1 MREANA
7 MNLRKQSRTTAA
19 LEAGCLLLLFCSLT
33 QKSFGFQAS
42 STSTPPRHSRTVV
55 VSIPDRKLAVI
66 SDGKL
71 RRVFAVSVGAAE
83 SPSPTGTFQIT
94 NRIANPTYYHPGVV
108 VPAGLNNPLGP
119 RWIGLN
125 KKSYGI
131 HGTNLPH
138 SIGKAAS
145 HGCIRLRN
153 SDVVALYSM
162 LSVGDVV
169 EIHGER
175 DATTQRT
182 FGRTSVEQTTAKIAA
197 APAINNRDR
206 S

>member
-1 MREANA
+1 MHACEFGERF
-7 MNLRKQSRTTAA
+7 RQSRPR
-19 LEAGCLLLLFCSLT
+19 EF
-33 QKSFGFQAS
+33 FGFVRDAHTRFLDTQNL
-42 STSTPPRHSRTVV
+42 PQIDRCRHQYQVAWSAV
-55 VSIPDRKLAVI
+55 DRL
-66 SDGKL
+66 
-71 RRVFAVSVGAAE
+71 
-83 SPSPTGTFQIT
+83 SPTGTFQIT

>member
-1 MREANA
+1 MT
-7 MNLRKQSRTTAA
+7 LRKRSWMNQTLETA
-19 LEAGCLLLLFCSLT
+19 LLLLSFFCFAE
-33 QKSFGFQAS
+33 KSFAFQAS
-42 STSTPPRHSRTVV
+42 PEKAPVARRPSTVI

-66 SDGKL
+66 REGRI
-71 RRVFAVSVGAAE
+71 RRVFVVSVGAAQ

-94 NRIANPTYYHPGVV
+94 NRLTNPAYYHPGVV

-119 RWIGLN
+119 RWLGLN

-131 HGTNLPH
+131 HGTNVPR

-153 SDVVALYSM
+153 ADVVELYSM
-162 LSVGDVV
+162 LAVGDTV

-175 DATTQRT
+175 DATTERAFPTGIVSQSKT
-182 FGRTSVEQTTAKIAA
+182 KVAAGPASTTH
-197 APAINNRDR
+197 DR